1 MDKRKNNNFL
11 NQITTAKREEIERAK
26 KAVPENILQERAEA
40 RQTLPRGFKKSLRCQ
55 GIRIIAEIKR
65 ASPSKGD
72 IHPELD
78 PAHMAT
84 AYEAGGAAAISVLT
98 ESRFFKGSTEDLLA
112 AREVTSV
119 PILRKDFT
127 ISKYQVYETAAM
139 GADALLAIVRILDNK
154 KLKSIL
160 TLSAKYRLDV
170 LTEVYDE
177 TDLTRALDA
186 GATLIGINNRNLESF
201 DTDIDRAAK
210 IAAGIPSGII
220 AVSLSGIVSAEDIAR
235 QLQSGL
241 SRFLVGEALSRSIDP
256 ASMLKSMIAIGGT
269 V

>member
-1 MDKRKNNNFL
+1 M
-11 NQITTAKREEIERAK
+11 
-26 KAVPENILQERAEA
+26 
-40 RQTLPRGFKKSLRCQ
+40 
-55 GIRIIAEIKR
+55 
-65 ASPSKGD
+65 
-72 IHPELD
+72 
-78 PAHMAT
+78 
-84 AYEAGGAAAISVLT
+84 
-98 ESRFFKGSTEDLLA
+98 
-112 AREVTSV
+112 
-119 PILRKDFT
+119 
-127 ISKYQVYETAAM
+127 
-139 GADALLAIVRILDNK
+139 DNK